1 MVFQNWLPNLFPKK
15 ASTVTMTAS
24 NTEIVPTTTIVDK
37 PTPITPPFTPTQ
49 PITVIST
56 TVYSSTE
63 TFHIGDQNIEGFE
76 PLISLCHEILFQVAL
91 PVNEFYLELET
102 YGTEAQN
109 PIIVNKSEIAILSP
123 QGIRSP
129 NEWTGTRTVQLPA
142 NSLVEGMNILKICAG
157 DVEIEPEF
165 FGDKDDFQIRNIK
178 INIK

>member
-1 MVFQNWLPNLFPKK
+1 
-15 ASTVTMTAS
+15 MTAS

-142 NSLVEGMNILKICAG
+142 NSLVEGMNILGSLGISVKSPHMGVRQKACSLPGRDKCAER
-157 DVEIEPEF
+157 DASDWLCHRSVA
-165 FGDKDDFQIRNIK
+165 
-178 INIK
+178 